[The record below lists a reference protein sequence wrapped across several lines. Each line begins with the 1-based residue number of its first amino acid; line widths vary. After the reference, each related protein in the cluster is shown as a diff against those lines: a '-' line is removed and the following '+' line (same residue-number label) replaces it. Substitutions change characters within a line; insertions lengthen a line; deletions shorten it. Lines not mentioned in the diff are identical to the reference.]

1 MAITFMVVITAD
13 TAKIEKRLMM
23 FLAIDLETTGLD
35 PKNDRILQVAWQLLN
50 YDLSDRSELSTA
62 VCDVSDETLRR
73 LEANIVVLD
82 MHTRTGLWAYLQDP
96 SVVRLALPDIEDL
109 ILQDIYNAGVWQEPV
124 NLLGA
129 SVHFD
134 RGFID
139 NWMPRLS
146 TCLHHRILDTSSLKL
161 LAKSAGKE
169 IPAEN
174 PHPHIAE
181 FDVQE
186 SVDVARKAQRYFT
199 GDRVLDA

>member
-1 MAITFMVVITAD
+1 
-13 TAKIEKRLMM
+13 M

-96 SVVRLALPDIEDL
+96 SAVRLVLPDIEDL
-109 ILQDIYNAGVWQEPV
+109 ILRDIYNADPLWQEPTH
-124 NLLGA
+124 LLGA

-134 RGFID
+134 CRFID

-146 TCLHHRILDTSSLKL
+146 ARLHHRILDTSSLKL
-161 LAKSAGKE
+161 IWNTTGHKQNPLAVY
-169 IPAEN
+169 N
-174 PHPHIAE
+174 PHPHKAE

-186 SVDVARKAQRYFT
+186 SIDVARAMRRELIIYGTQNAQY
-199 GDRVLDA
+199 